1 MAYLFRGKLYSKYL
15 SLKGGMAAL
24 TVLLV
29 ARAMQATAIEEP
41 NDWKIGRSKRKKWI
55 LFSPAE
61 VEKPRLLKRIVIWV
75 LRAQHVIC
83 CASFARGGD
92 YEYQ

>member
-1 MAYLFRGKLYSKYL
+1 
-15 SLKGGMAAL
+15 MAAL

-41 NDWKIGRSKRKKWI
+41 NDWKIGRSKR
-55 LFSPAE
+55 
-61 VEKPRLLKRIVIWV
+61 IVIWV

-83 CASFARGGD
+83 CVSIARGGD

>member
-1 MAYLFRGKLYSKYL
+1 MAYLFRGKLYSEYL
-15 SLKGGMAAL
+15 SLKEGMAAL

-41 NDWKIGRSKRKKWI
+41 NDWKIGRSKRKNV
-55 LFSPAE
+55 FCSFQGSGE
-61 VEKPRLLKRIVIWV
+61 TTLLKRIVIWV
-75 LRAQHVIC
+75 LRTQHVIC
-83 CASFARGGD
+83 CASIARGGD